1 MMTSRPIKIKSGIFQ
16 GHSLSPLVFC
26 LALAPLSSLLNKS
39 GYGYNT
45 LHGKIGHLFYI
56 DDLRTNAKHD
66 DEKTGLL
73 RTIKSFSDDTG
84 MEFGLD

>member
-1 MMTSRPIKIKSGIFQ
+1 MG
-16 GHSLSPLVFC
+16 
-26 LALAPLSSLLNKS
+26 
-39 GYGYNT
+39 
-45 LHGKIGHLFYI
+45 
-56 DDLRTNAKHD
+56 DLRTNAKND